1 MTFPSYLILLYLDL
15 RAKNYKVNIKR
26 ENFLQRFFMNYYSDT
41 YSKHDLYSDTDSE
54 NLHIILSNQWFSLI
68 VIEVSQRVAS
78 RQFIDE
84 KASLQKFVILS
95 IIRGNKSCKIK
106 ELIISE
112 SRYQCPRYSGT
123 FIYTFLALTR
133 V

>member
-1 MTFPSYLILLYLDL
+1 MTFPSYLILLYLNL

-41 YSKHDLYSDTDSE
+41 YSKHDSYSDTDSE

-78 RQFIDE
+78 RQFID
-84 KASLQKFVILS
+84 KIQKFVILS
-95 IIRGNKSCKIK
+95 IIRGNKFCKIK

-112 SRYQCPRYSGT
+112 SRYQCPKYSGT